1 MKCKKKECCKRKE
14 RKVDIFKEPLG
25 LRTEIGL
32 EMSGTIVVSQRFY
45 NQEFDAY
52 ELNEIFLCKED
63 VAEIMKI
70 ALSSNLATKKEFVE
84 NES

>member
-1 MKCKKKECCKRKE
+1 MCKENCKKKDCCKGKKH
-14 RKVDIFKEPLG
+14 KVVEPQG
-25 LRTEIGL
+25 LRTEISF

-63 VAEIMKI
+63 VSKIMEI
-70 ALSSNLATKKEFVE
+70 ALFNKVATKKEFI
-84 NES
+84 